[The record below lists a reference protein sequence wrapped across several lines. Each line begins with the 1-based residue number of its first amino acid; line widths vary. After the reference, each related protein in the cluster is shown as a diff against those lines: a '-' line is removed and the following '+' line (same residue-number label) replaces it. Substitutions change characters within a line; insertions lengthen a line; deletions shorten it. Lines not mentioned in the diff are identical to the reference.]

1 MEFNKH
7 LLRFKENNLAKILID
22 LNLQVEY
29 KICTFVFALNC
40 KVELDHITNSS
51 MF

>member
-7 LLRFKENNLAKILID
+7 LLRLKENNLAKILMD

-29 KICTFVFALNC
+29 ALLC
-40 KVELDHITNSS
+40 LL
-51 MF
+51 